1 MILETR
7 GVSTLKEP
15 RGEDALHSELGIIAG
30 FTVLA
35 LVLGLKKPVWLALL
49 LASMTMGLIGSG
61 LNGFTSTLL
70 STAHST
76 ATFDL
81 VLVVFMIAILVNLY
95 NTTGF
100 ISKLGKE
107 IVKLLEKPKLVA
119 SVVPAVMGLLPVPG
133 GALMSAPVV
142 YTVGDKLGLSSFQFF
157 VIVF

>member
-1 MILETR
+1 ML
-7 GVSTLKEP
+7 
-15 RGEDALHSELGIIAG
+15 RGELGVLAG

-61 LNGFTSTLL
+61 LDGFTSTLL

-95 NTTGF
+95 NATGF
-100 ISKLGKE
+100 ISKLGE
-107 IVKLLEKPKLVA
+107 ELVKLLGKPKLVA

-142 YTVGDKLGLSSFQFF
+142 DTVGDKLGLSSFQFF
-157 VIVF
+157 VLYSKCEL

>member
-1 MILETR
+1 ML
-7 GVSTLKEP
+7 
-15 RGEDALHSELGIIAG
+15 RGELGVLAG

-49 LASMTMGLIGSG
+49 LTSMTMGLISSG
-61 LNGFTSTLL
+61 LDGFTSTLL

-95 NTTGF
+95 NATGF
-100 ISKLGKE
+100 ISKLGE
-107 IVKLLEKPKLVA
+107 ELVKLLGKPKLVA

-142 YTVGDKLGLSSFQFF
+142 DTVGDKLGLSSFQFF
-157 VIVF
+157 VLYSKCEL